1 MLGSGG
7 KGAINTRSVKKV
19 ELQLAGWMKAVHR
32 VLDPNRPVDIDGDA
46 CALAVMTKAPRA
58 GEVKT
63 RLVPP
68 LTHDEAAQLNSSF
81 LSDVAAAI
89 SAAATERIA
98 RGVAVYTPLGTEAAY
113 ENILPEEFFLIAQ
126 RGHNFGDRLIFAAED
141 LFMVGFTSVC
151 LINSDSPTVPAE
163 NFSQAVELLHLPGD
177 CIVLGPSDDGGYY
190 LIGLK
195 KLHREI
201 FERIDW
207 STEHVL
213 NQTLQRA
220 TEIGVEVKLL
230 PAGYDVDDRATLERL
245 CSELLGEHTSRDC
258 GIAANTRKFLAEIIM
273 REGRGRIW
281 PA

>member
-1 MLGSGG
+1 
-7 KGAINTRSVKKV
+7 
-19 ELQLAGWMKAVHR
+19 MKIVHR
-32 VLDPNRPVDIDGDA
+32 VLDSNRLADIDGGS

-81 LSDVAAAI
+81 LRDLAAAI
-89 SAAATERIA
+89 SAAIGETACSSSRRSLDDAAGGQAATERIA
-98 RGVAVYTPLGTEAAY
+98 RGVGVYTPQGTEDAY

-141 LFMVGFTSVC
+141 LFKVGFASVC

-163 NFSQAVELLHLPGD
+163 NFSQAVELLQLPGD
-177 CIVLGPSDDGGYY
+177 RIVLGPSDDGGYY

-195 KLHREI
+195 KLHREM

-207 STEHVL
+207 STERVL
-213 NQTLQRA
+213 DQTLQRA
-220 TEIGVEVKLL
+220 AQIGAEVKLL
-230 PAGYDVDDRATLERL
+230 PAGYDADDWAKLERL
-245 CSELLGEHTSRDC
+245 CSELLGENTSSDY
-258 GIAANTRKFLAEIIM
+258 GIAPNTRKFLAEIVK
-273 REGRGRIW
+273 REGRRRIW

>member
-1 MLGSGG
+1 
-7 KGAINTRSVKKV
+7 
-19 ELQLAGWMKAVHR
+19 MKTVHR
-32 VLDPNRPVDIDGDA
+32 VLDPNRPVDIRGDS

-81 LSDVAAAI
+81 LRDIAAAI
-89 SAAATERIA
+89 SAAATGRIA
-98 RGVAVYTPLGTEAAY
+98 RAVAVYTPPGAEAAY
-113 ENILPEEFFLIAQ
+113 ENILPEEFLFIAQ
-126 RGHNFGDRLIFAAED
+126 RGHNFGDRLFFAAED
-141 LFMVGFTSVC
+141 LFTVGFNSVC

-163 NFSQAVELLHLPGD
+163 NFSQAIELLHLPGD
-177 CIVLGPSDDGGYY
+177 RIVLGPSDDGGYY
-190 LIGLK
+190 LIGIK

-207 STEHVL
+207 STERVL
-213 NQTLQRA
+213 DQTLQRA
-220 TEIGVEVKLL
+220 AEIGAEVRLL
-230 PAGYDVDDRATLERL
+230 PAGYDVDNRATLERL
-245 CSELLGEHTSRDC
+245 CSELLRENTSRDC
-258 GIAANTRKFLAEIIM
+258 GIAPNTQKFLAEIIM

>member
-1 MLGSGG
+1 MR
-7 KGAINTRSVKKV
+7 T
-19 ELQLAGWMKAVHR
+19 VHR
-32 VLDPNRPVDIDGDA
+32 VLDPNRLANIDGVS

-81 LSDVAAAI
+81 LRDIAAAI
-89 SAAATERIA
+89 SAAIGETALSCGRRPVDGAAGGQAATERIA
-98 RGVAVYTPLGTEAAY
+98 RGVGVYTPQGTEAAY

-141 LFMVGFTSVC
+141 LFKVGFASVC

-163 NFSQAVELLHLPGD
+163 NFSQAVELLQLPGD
-177 CIVLGPSDDGGYY
+177 RIVLGPSDDGGYY

-195 KLHREI
+195 ELHREM

-207 STEHVL
+207 STERVL

-220 TEIGVEVKLL
+220 AQIGAEVKLL
-230 PAGYDVDDRATLERL
+230 PVGYDVDDWTTLERL
-245 CSELLGEHTSRDC
+245 CSELLGKNSSHGS
-258 GIAANTRKFLAEIIM
+258 GIALNTRKFLADIINQ
-273 REGRGRIW
+273 EGRGRIW
-281 PA
+281 PVGK